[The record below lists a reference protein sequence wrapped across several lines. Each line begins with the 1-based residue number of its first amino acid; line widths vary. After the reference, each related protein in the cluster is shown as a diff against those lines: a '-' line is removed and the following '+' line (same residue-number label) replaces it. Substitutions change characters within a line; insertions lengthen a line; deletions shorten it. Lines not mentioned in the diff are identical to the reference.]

1 MGTLEMEGVPNGN
14 NRTTMITSK
23 LVSKDTDA
31 TLVNLALEINPL
43 DRPEMDI
50 TVNAVLKPLQITYD
64 FVSSACL
71 GCTLSLLTY
80 FTCSINNYLC
90 RPSNNYCY
98 RCTF

>member
-31 TLVNLALEINPL
+31 TLVNLALEIKPL

-64 FVSSACL
+64 FVSSACM
-71 GCTLSLLTY
+71 GCTLSNLIVCLLAAI
-80 FTCSINNYLC
+80 FMCMHNLGL
-90 RPSNNYCY
+90 
-98 RCTF
+98 